1 MIKYLKEKLFFLKQ
15 WYTLVFTYPQDTLNV
30 EESLD
35 YDEYWKQKR
44 GRVEGSRARHITG
57 NEKMRADFVV
67 AKIAGNTGVTI
78 GDIASGPG
86 VIFDYLKDKISIGE
100 YIGYES
106 SDYALDVARSL
117 GMTGVKFDINS
128 EHDITDIKPADYF
141 LLLEILEHIPNS
153 EKVLSVI
160 YEKAGKGVFFSF
172 PNTGNFLYRLRLLFG
187 RMPMQWIKFPNEHL
201 RFWTFT
207 DLKWWL
213 RALGYTQYEIHGYR
227 GIPFLEKIWPA
238 MFAGSFVVFLKK

>member
-1 MIKYLKEKLFFLKQ
+1 MLHLLKEKLFFLKQ
-15 WYTLVFTYPQDTLNV
+15 WYTLVFTYPQKTLTV
-30 EESLD
+30 EASLD

-44 GRVEGSRARHITG
+44 GTQEGNRARHITG
-57 NEKMRADFVV
+57 NEKKRADYV
-67 AKIAGNTGVTI
+67 ASTIGKKEKVTI

-86 VIFDYLKDKISIGE
+86 VIFDYLKDKISIEE

-128 EHDITDIKPADYF
+128 DEDIRAIKPADYF

-153 EKVLSVI
+153 EKVLKTI

-172 PNTGNFLYRLRLLFG
+172 PNSGNFLYRLRLLFG

-201 RFWTFT
+201 RFWTLT
-207 DLKWWL
+207 DLRWWL
-213 RALGYTQYEIHGYR
+213 RALGYTKYHIHGYR
-227 GIPFLEKIWPA
+227 GIPFLEKVWPA